1 MQMIKD
7 GYFVMIQSYYDL
19 VLFYLVIDLAFRKHA
34 HAYFKKLQS
43 FVISMLAN
51 ELSMI
56 LIKEHYF

>member
-1 MQMIKD
+1 
-7 GYFVMIQSYYDL
+7 MIQSYYDL